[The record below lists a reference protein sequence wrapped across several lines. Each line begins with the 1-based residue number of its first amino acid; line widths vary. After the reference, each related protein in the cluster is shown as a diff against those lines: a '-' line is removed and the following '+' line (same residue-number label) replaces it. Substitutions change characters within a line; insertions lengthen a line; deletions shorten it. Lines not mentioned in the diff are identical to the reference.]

1 MKNFFTILDKN
12 FTNLIIMF
20 IAALIGTWF
29 IVKYSVLWIDIFIYD
44 LSFIVYLRFID
55 KIFVS
60 FKKGD
65 KNVQ

>member
-20 IAALIGTWF
+20 IAALIGSWF
-29 IVKYSVLWIDIFIYD
+29 ILKYSVLWIDIIIYD
-44 LSFIVYLRFID
+44 LSLIVYLKFID
-55 KIFVS
+55 KIFLS

-65 KNVQ
+65 KNV